1 MKLPTTI
8 IHKREPLV
16 RGWVALGLAVVAGVI
31 LFLAFDPVG
40 FGPYVIGGVALLTI
54 ALIGRRPI
62 AGFGLGFLAGTVYFA
77 LLMRW
82 MLIIGPDAWILLALY
97 CGLWIGLIGWGTV
110 LVTRLPLWPIWI
122 AGVWVA
128 SEGLRGRYPLGGFPW
143 GRLAF
148 SQSEQDLSAWAYLLG
163 MAGLTGLLALI
174 GASIVAVGMA
184 LVRGQRSAV
193 VGWSTVIALPF
204 LVTALWQPS
213 ADGRLTPIAFV
224 QGGTP
229 QLGMGAMDV
238 RRQVLDNHVR
248 ETLALADA
256 IAAGEVTQPRFVL
269 WPENSTDIDP
279 FSDATVAADI
289 SRAAD
294 AVGVPIVVGAVVR
307 VPDNDLAV
315 WNEGIVWQPGTGP
328 DGRYIKNRPV
338 PFGEFVPFREFLTP
352 IVGRFDRVARD
363 FLPGNEPGVL
373 NAGGVIIGDVICF
386 EVAYDDVVNGV
397 VLGGAEVITV
407 QTNNATY
414 GNTAQP
420 EQQFAI
426 ARMRSIENGRS
437 VVVAATTGVSAAIA
451 PDRSVIVQMEQ
462 NEVGYQVAEVPLRTV
477 LAPSAST
484 GPIIEFT
491 WSLLALLAAAAG
503 TLWRWTIR

>member
-1 MKLPTTI
+1 MKMPIPNIRT
-8 IHKREPLV
+8 RDPLV
-16 RGWVALGLAVVAGVI
+16 RGWVAVVLSAVAGIV

-40 FGPYVIGGVALLTI
+40 FGPYVLGGVALLTI
-54 ALIGRRPI
+54 ALIGRRPLV
-62 AGFGLGFLAGTVYFA
+62 GFGLGVFAGTIFFA

-82 MLIIGPDAWILLALY
+82 MLIIGPDAWVLLAVY
-97 CGLWIGLIGWGTV
+97 CGLWIGLIGLGTV
-110 LVTRLPLWPIWI
+110 LVTRLPLWPIWV
-122 AGVWVA
+122 AGLWVA

-148 SQSEQDLSAWAYLLG
+148 SQSEQDLSAWAYLVG

-174 GASIVAVGMA
+174 GASIVAVGLA
-184 LVRGQRSAV
+184 VVRGQRSAV
-193 VGWSTVIALPF
+193 IGWSAVIALPF
-204 LVTALWQPS
+204 LVTAIWQPS
-213 ADGRLTPIAFV
+213 ADGRTVPIAFV

-248 ETLALADA
+248 ETLALAAA
-256 IAAGEVTQPRFVL
+256 IDAGEVDAPRFVL
-269 WPENSTDIDP
+269 WPENSSDIDP
-279 FSDATVAADI
+279 FSDPTVAADI

-307 VPDNDLAV
+307 VPGNDMAV
-315 WNEGIVWQPGTGP
+315 WNEGIVWNPGTGA

-363 FLPGNEPGVL
+363 FLAGSEPGVL
-373 NAGGVIIGDVICF
+373 DAGGVIIGDVICF

-397 VLGGAEVITV
+397 VLGGAEVLTV

-451 PDRSVIVQMEQ
+451 PDRSVIVKMEQ
-462 NEVGYQVAEVPLRTV
+462 NEVGYRVADVPLRTV
-477 LAPSAST
+477 LAPSATS
-484 GPIIEFT
+484 GPFIEFT
-491 WSLLALLAAAAG
+491 WSLLAFLAAVAG
-503 TLWRWTIR
+503 VLWRRNIR

>member
-1 MKLPTTI
+1 MKFATRFIRRT
-8 IHKREPLV
+8 EPLV
-16 RGWVALGLAVVAGVI
+16 RGWVAVGLSAIAGII

-40 FGPYVIGGVALLTI
+40 FGPYVIGGVAIMTI

-62 AGFGLGFLAGTVYFA
+62 VGFGLGFLTGTVFFA

-82 MLIIGPDAWILLALY
+82 MLIIGFDAWVLLALY
-97 CGLWIGLIGWGTV
+97 CGLWVGLIGWGTV
-110 LVTRLPLWPIWI
+110 LVTRLPLWPLWI
-122 AGVWVA
+122 AGLWVA

-148 SQSEQDLSAWAYLLG
+148 SQSEQDLSAWAYLVG

-174 GASIVAVGMA
+174 GAAIVAVGIA
-184 LVRGQRSAV
+184 LVQGRKYAV
-193 VGWSTVIALPF
+193 AGWAAVIAIPF
-204 LVTALWQPS
+204 ATTAIWQPS
-213 ADGRLTPIAFV
+213 VDGRSEPIAIV

-229 QLGMGAMDV
+229 QLGMGALDV

-256 IAAGEVTQPRFVL
+256 IASGEVPQPRFVL

-279 FSDATVAADI
+279 FTDDSVAADI
-289 SRAAD
+289 SRATD

-307 VPDNDLAV
+307 VPGNDQAV
-315 WNEGIVWQPGTGP
+315 WNEGIVWEPGSGP

-338 PFGEFVPFREFLTP
+338 PFGEFIPFREVLTP
-352 IVGRFDRVARD
+352 LIGRFDRVARD
-363 FLPGNEPGVL
+363 FLPGTEPGVL
-373 NAGGVIIGDVICF
+373 DAGGIVIGDVICF

-437 VVVAATTGVSAAIA
+437 VVIAATTGISAAVS
-451 PDRSVIVQMEQ
+451 PDRQIIARMDQ
-462 NEVGYQVAEVPLRTV
+462 NEVGFLVVDVPLRTA
-477 LAPSAST
+477 LAPSATTS
-484 GPIIEFT
+484 PVIEFG
-491 WSLLALLAAAAG
+491 WILLALIAAVVG
-503 TLWRWTIR
+503 GLRRWTLR

>member
-1 MKLPTTI
+1 MKVLDRI
-8 IHKREPLV
+8 VHKREPV
-16 RGWVALGLAVVAGVI
+16 VGGWIAFGLAIVAGVVF
-31 LFLAFDPVG
+31 FLAFDPVG

-54 ALIGRRPI
+54 ALIGRRPA
-62 AGFGLGFLAGTVYFA
+62 AGFGLGFLAGTVFFA

-82 MLIIGPDAWILLALY
+82 MLIIGPDAWVLLAVY

-110 LVTRLPLWPIWI
+110 LVTRLPLWPLWI
-122 AGVWVA
+122 AGLWVA

-148 SQSEQDLSAWAYLLG
+148 SQSEQDLSAWAYLIG

-174 GASIVAVGMA
+174 GASIVAVGFA
-184 LVRGQRSAV
+184 LVRGQRAAV
-193 VGWSTVIALPF
+193 VGWSMVIAVPF
-204 LVTALWQPS
+204 LVTTFWQPS

-256 IAAGEVTQPRFVL
+256 IDAGEVARPRFVL
-269 WPENSTDIDP
+269 WPENSSDIDP
-279 FSDATVAADI
+279 FSDPTVAADI

-307 VPDNDLAV
+307 VPGNDQAV

-363 FLPGNEPGVL
+363 FLPGDEPGVL
-373 NAGGVIIGDVICF
+373 DAGGVVIGDVICF

-426 ARMRSIENGRS
+426 ARMRSVENGRS
-437 VVVAATTGVSAAIA
+437 VVVAATTGISAAIA
-451 PDRSVIVQMEQ
+451 PDRSVIIKMEQ
-462 NEVGYQVAEVPLRTV
+462 NDVGFRVVDVPLRTV
-477 LAPSAST
+477 LAPSAYS

-491 WSLLALLAAAAG
+491 WSLLALIAAVAG
-503 TLWRWTIR
+503 LLWRRNIR